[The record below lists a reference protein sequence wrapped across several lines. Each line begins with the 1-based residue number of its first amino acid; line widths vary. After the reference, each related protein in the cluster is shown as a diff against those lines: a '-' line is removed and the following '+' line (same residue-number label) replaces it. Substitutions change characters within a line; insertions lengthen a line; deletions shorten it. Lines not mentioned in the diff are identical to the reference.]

1 MDILMMTASALIAIG
16 VMVAYALVSQR
27 PTEERL
33 PIRIRVEDRKRK
45 L

>member
-1 MDILMMTASALIAIG
+1 MDILMTTALALIATG
-16 VMVAYALVSQR
+16 VVVAYAFLSQR

-33 PIRIRVEDRKRK
+33 PVRIRVEDRKRK